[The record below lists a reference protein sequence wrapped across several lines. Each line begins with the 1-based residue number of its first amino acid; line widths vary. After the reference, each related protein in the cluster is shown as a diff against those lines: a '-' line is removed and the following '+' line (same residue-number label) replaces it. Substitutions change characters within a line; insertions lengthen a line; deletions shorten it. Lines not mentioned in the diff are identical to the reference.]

1 MYYRSDT
8 EVETR
13 LEGVKKGR
21 APGIDEVLVE
31 MIVVVGEIG
40 VNWTTIVGEYYA

>member
-1 MYYRSDT
+1 M
-8 EVETR
+8 
-13 LEGVKKGR
+13 KKGR

-40 VNWTTIVGEYYA
+40 VSWTTIVGEYYA